1 MRVLFPAGYFAP
13 EQYSSRQAHLD
24 LVAACAAAGIN
35 VTVITA
41 EPSRGVPEALHHR
54 YKHLRTERTHG
65 GHVEIRRFPMFRE
78 KRHPLLKALRFLLCQ
93 LAQYR
98 IAVRQKDAEG
108 RRPATGRRFAD
119 LVVADSTPPTQGFLA
134 ALIAKKLNIPFV
146 YWLLDI
152 FPDSLVSAGLIKKGS
167 LIYRIG
173 RKIEAFTYR
182 SADMVIVLSESFRQN
197 LLSKGVPPDK
207 LVVIPTWVD
216 TDIVKPVPRAQNRLF
231 DALELPRDGLYIT
244 YAGNFGATQGLE
256 TVLRAASLLKNSPDI
271 LFLLFGSGVME
282 EKLRQL
288 AETLGLTNI
297 RFFPLQPTSRVA
309 EVYSLGDASLVVC
322 KKGASESAVPS
333 KTWSILAAGCPVLA
347 SFDESS
353 ALCRILS
360 DNSCGIC
367 VPPEDAAALAGIIRQ
382 LHADTAALRALGDN
396 GRRYVSRAHGITQA
410 LEKFVLVLKQ
420 AAGLTEGFNRDG

>member
-1 MRVLFPAGYFAP
+1 LFPAGYFEP
-13 EQYSSRQAHLD
+13 EQYSSRQAHQD
-24 LVAACAAAGIN
+24 LIGACAAEGIN

-41 EPSRGVPEALHHR
+41 KPSRGMPEILYHR
-54 YKHLRTERTHG
+54 YKHLRTEFTHE
-65 GHVEIRRFPMFRE
+65 GHVEIRRFPMLRE
-78 KRHPLLKALRFLLCQ
+78 NRHPLLKALRFLLCQ
-93 LAQYR
+93 LVQYR
-98 IAVRQKDAEG
+98 MSVR
-108 RRPATGRRFAD
+108 RHAD
-119 LVVADSTPPTQGFLA
+119 LVIADSTPPTQGFLA

-167 LIYRIG
+167 LLYRIG
-173 RKIEAFTYR
+173 WKIQAFTYR
-182 SADMVIVLSESFRQN
+182 SADTVIVLSEAFRQK
-197 LLSKGVPPDK
+197 LLTKGVPQNK

-231 DALELPRDGLYIT
+231 DALELPRDGFYIT

-297 RFFPLQPTSRVA
+297 RFFPLQPPSRVA

-333 KTWSILAAGCPVLA
+333 KTWSILASGCPVLA
-347 SFDESS
+347 SFDQNS

-367 VPPEDAAALAGIIRQ
+367 VPPEDAAALAGIIRR

-410 LEKFVLVLKQ
+410 LEKFILVLKQ
-420 AAGLTEGFNRDG
+420 AAGLTEGSNRDG